1 MKNIIVIF
9 LLISGCSNYI
19 IDPRGSKEPKEI
31 VRDEIE
37 CDKIIRDNLNF
48 LDRFLMKENMMRQCL
63 KGRGHSILN

>member
-31 VRDEIE
+31 DRDTIE
-37 CDKIIRDNLNF
+37 CERIVDDNLNSF
-48 LDRFLMKENMMRQCL
+48 QKVFANDTMMKKCL